1 MMLRSSGALGKRAVD
16 CDTVKA
22 PPTMR
27 SRRAL
32 GDATGRPLYVFI
44 ESRQR
49 SRSAFLGK
57 RKKQSTPNEAKA
69 CLMTAV
75 ASPEVKSLDSQA
87 LMVAGL
93 QRRTALEM
101 CHEFMAKS
109 ADLIVGAE
117 RAGGILFRFC
127 TRMQRQHQ
135 RRSAKTVASNV

>member
-1 MMLRSSGALGKRAVD
+1 
-16 CDTVKA
+16 
-22 PPTMR
+22 MR
-27 SRRAL
+27 
-32 GDATGRPLYVFI
+32 
-44 ESRQR
+44 
-49 SRSAFLGK
+49 
-57 RKKQSTPNEAKA
+57 
-69 CLMTAV
+69 AV